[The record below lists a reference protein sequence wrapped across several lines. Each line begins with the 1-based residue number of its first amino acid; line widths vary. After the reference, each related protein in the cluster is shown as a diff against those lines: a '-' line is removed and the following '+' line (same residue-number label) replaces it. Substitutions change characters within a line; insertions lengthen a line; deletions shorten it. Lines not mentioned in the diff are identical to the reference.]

1 MTSRKPTLL
10 SVASALALSLFL
22 FADLV
27 TGLAPK
33 GAWDEFNYAPN
44 SRVVR
49 PTSIFKSSGSIQNS
63 DSLFSDEGHTT
74 ISGSGSYVSLD
85 FGKEVGS

>member
-1 MTSRKPTLL
+1 MASRKPTLL
-10 SVASALALSLFL
+10 SVASALALFSSIFPG
-22 FADLV
+22 LV
-27 TGLAPK
+27 TGSAPK

-49 PTSIFKSSGSIQNS
+49 PTSIFKSSGSIQNP
-63 DSLFSDEGHTT
+63 DSLFSDEGRTT